1 MKFKTSSRMTT
12 GTTQPMARP
21 TLAGRLADRSLE
33 GLCRAILPVHVNEGD
48 IAANTAT
55 LKRFLAHQPAYVN
68 VATRM
73 GAGAVDLLT
82 RAVSGR
88 SLQNATTEDQER
100 VMSLLTRTTL
110 GSNAMEGLKALVLLA
125 AGSEMAAAE
134 ILETARNTDIARPDA
149 VLNVTPSISWPQVSQ
164 FDAVVIGSG
173 AGGAMA
179 AMELAGAGMSVAILE
194 EGRRWTVEEFR
205 TIHPLDRFAGL
216 YRDGGSTVALG
227 QPPVVLPI
235 GRAVGGTTVVNSGT
249 CYKTPKEVLLDWRDE
264 AGFSLADPDSLM
276 PELDRV
282 WELIQVGP
290 VPLDVMGINGRTIM
304 SGAEKLGWSTGPL
317 DRNAPGCGGTCQCA
331 IGCPKNAKFGV
342 HMNALPR
349 ACESGARIISE
360 ARVSR
365 IMVENG
371 RAAGVLA
378 YRSDGSAFKVLAPRV
393 IVAAGTTESPLLLRR
408 SGLGKHHMIGMN
420 MAIHP
425 AIGVAGRFEEPVVAW
440 HGVLQ
445 SAYVDQLHAE
455 HGVLLEATSTPPG
468 MGSMILPGFGSKLVT
483 ELEQADH
490 LGTLGGMVADLSVGR
505 VIGRNRGTM
514 IYNLSKRDGRRLLEA
529 IRGAGKVLLAAGA
542 MEILTGIPG
551 QPPVRSEQELD
562 DTISRSDPKSLHPAA
577 FHPVGTVAAGS
588 DPGRFP
594 VEPTGSLRGTS
605 GVWVADGSL
614 MPTCPGVN
622 PQVTIMALSLAVA
635 KSIINQQ

>member
-1 MKFKTSSRMTT
+1 MKSNTSSRTT
-12 GTTQPMARP
+12 GSAKNPTTRSILSTRP
-21 TLAGRLADRSLE
+21 VDHSLE
-33 GLCRAILPVHVNEGD
+33 GLCRAILPVSSDKGD
-48 IAANTAT
+48 ITAIMAT
-55 LKRFLAHQPAYVN
+55 LKRFLSYQPAYMD
-68 VATRM
+68 VAVRL
-73 GAGAVDLLT
+73 GAGAVDVFS

-88 SLQNATTEDQER
+88 SLQNASVSDQEH
-100 VMSLLTRTTL
+100 VISLLCRTTL
-110 GSNAMEGLKALVLLA
+110 GSNAMEGLKALILLA
-125 AGSEMAAAE
+125 AGSEMATAE
-134 ILETARNTDIARPDA
+134 ILETAHNAPIERPDA
-149 VLNVTPSISWPQVSQ
+149 ALDIVPSISWPQISR
-164 FDAVVIGSG
+164 FDAIVVGSG

-179 AMELAGAGMSVAILE
+179 AMELAGAGMSVAVLE

-205 TIHPLDRFAGL
+205 TVHPLDRFAGL
-216 YRDGGSTVALG
+216 YRDGGSTMALG
-227 QPPVVLPI
+227 RPPVILPV

-249 CYKTPKEVLLDWRDE
+249 CYKTPKEIMLSWRDE
-264 AGFSLADPDSLM
+264 AGFGLADPDTLM

-282 WELIQVGP
+282 WEMIQVGP
-290 VPLDVMGINGRTIM
+290 VPLDIMGTNGRTVM
-304 SGAEKLGWSTGPL
+304 AGAEKLGWSTGPL

-331 IGCPKNAKFGV
+331 IGCPKNAKYGV
-342 HMNALPR
+342 HLNALPR
-349 ACESGARIISE
+349 ACASGARIISQ

-365 IMVENG
+365 VLMEG
-371 RAAGVLA
+371 GKATGVLA
-378 YRSDGSAFKVLAPRV
+378 YRSDGSTFKVLSPRV
-393 IVAAGTTESPLLLRR
+393 IVAAGTTETPLLLRR
-408 SGLGKHHMIGMN
+408 SGLGKHPMVGRN

-468 MGSMILPGFGSKLVT
+468 MGSMILPGFGRKLVA
-483 ELEQADH
+483 ELDQADH
-490 LGTLGGMVADLSVGR
+490 LSNLGGMVADLSAGR
-505 VIGRNRGTM
+505 VMGKDRATI
-514 IYNLSKRDGRRLLEA
+514 IYNLTNRDGRRLLEA

-551 QPPVRSEQELD
+551 QVPVRSEQELD
-562 DTISRSDPKSLHPAA
+562 DAISRADPRSLHLAA

-594 VEPTGSLRGTS
+594 VEPSGSLRGAD
-605 GVWVADGSL
+605 GVWISDGSL

-635 KSIINQQ
+635 REIIDRD